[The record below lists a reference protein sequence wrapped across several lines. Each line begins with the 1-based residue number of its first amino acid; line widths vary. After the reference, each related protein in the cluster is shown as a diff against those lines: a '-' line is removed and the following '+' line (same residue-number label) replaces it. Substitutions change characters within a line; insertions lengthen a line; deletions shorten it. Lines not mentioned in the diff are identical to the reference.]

1 MKIKKIY
8 IKNFK
13 GIKNKQI
20 VDFSEHTTFLTGP
33 NGFGKTTIY
42 DVIELCLT
50 GKIHRTNIK
59 KDVTSDRKDYVKPYY
74 QNDASKEVV
83 IKLWLQN
90 GEENLIITRY
100 LNADE
105 SSRPQVGGKRNK
117 PTDFDSLEKFKQI
130 SIENFED
137 ESFVESQYTQ
147 LEQNEIT
154 DFFELKFEKGK
165 KGEEYK
171 IDDVYM
177 LFNYLQQEETTYF
190 LKQKEKDR
198 KDNLGFLFQTNE
210 QEEKLENIKNHY
222 KKFENIQGELEL
234 KISQLKNKNDLSISY
249 KNLFE
254 NKEIDFDSEKLFL
267 DISEEEA
274 LQKKEQYIKDI
285 DSLIEFIE
293 NFSPTEYKKRKVS
306 EKITNQL
313 KEETFTQYLILNT
326 FLEKEEF
333 DKTKNIYDIFSN
345 SNLLYCYILQQFLP
359 KYLDMKTKNENL
371 TNFENYTKIEDYDKK
386 LESLKT
392 IVSIWDKTKITFY
405 EQTIKARESLISGV
419 DTVEKILNEIIKA
432 RSALNKEFE
441 KSPKNDN
448 HCPYCGYDWKTA
460 KDLEENFKER
470 ENTLKKLLNVQSSDL
485 LEMDKKINDDFIN
498 PINKYIEEYQKQNEK
513 IDENFLSLLDKL
525 KDIEVLFD
533 ESIFSSLDSYIWKDI
548 KSIEELDKTLASL
561 KKEIKNQTNIS
572 YEIFEILQKIKT
584 ISFQTQIDLLNE
596 LKLDDEFKK
605 LIIKPDENNITK
617 DLLQRKQKDLFEFL
631 DNKLLDYKYDDIK
644 SEDKNN
650 YFEKYFESS
659 KDIFE
664 KYKKQD
670 FIDKKSYINTQLQIK
685 QNEIAKL
692 FEMRKDKIDKIVR
705 KLKDLKDIYSNEI
718 NDYKVDMT
726 EKIKIPFFIYT
737 AKILQNCQ
745 QGMGIFIDTNVK
757 TSAIRFLTPTDSD
770 HDVMHHLSSGQ
781 LAVVSLA
788 FCLAI
793 NKTYNISPNL
803 KILAIDD
810 PIQEMDALNIHSFIE
825 LIKNEFAKDYQL
837 IFSTHN
843 DMNAI
848 YMKYKIENFY
858 EKSVKVINV
867 QKKFFGV

>member
-1 MKIKKIY
+1 MKINKIY

-50 GKIHRTNIK
+50 GKIHRTYIK

-74 QNDASKEVV
+74 QNDASKEVL

-90 GEENLIITRY
+90 GEKNLIITRY

-105 SSRPQVGGKRNK
+105 SSRPSVDGKKNK

-130 SIENFED
+130 NIENFED
-137 ESFVESQYTQ
+137 ENFVESQYTQ

-165 KGEEYK
+165 KGKEYK

-190 LKQKEKDR
+190 LKQKENER
-198 KDNLGFLFQTNE
+198 KNNLGFLFQTNE
-210 QEEKLENIKNHY
+210 QQEKLENIKNHY
-222 KKFENIQGELEL
+222 KKFEKIQGQLEL
-234 KISQLKNKNDLSISY
+234 KISQLKNNDPSMSY

-254 NKEIDFDSEKLFL
+254 NQEIDFDGDKLFL

-274 LQKKEQYIKDI
+274 LQKQAQYIKDI

-306 EKITNQL
+306 EKIKNQL
-313 KEETFTQYLILNT
+313 KEETFTQYQILNT
-326 FLEKEEF
+326 FLEKEKF
-333 DKTKNIYDIFSN
+333 DKTKNIYDIYNN
-345 SNLLYCYILQQFLP
+345 SVSLYSYILQQFIP
-359 KYLDMKTKNENL
+359 KYLDIKTKNENL

-392 IVSIWDKTKITFY
+392 IISIWDKTKITFY
-405 EQTIKARESLISGV
+405 EQTIKSRESLIFGV

-432 RSALNKEFE
+432 RNALNKEFD
-441 KSPKNDN
+441 KSSKKDN
-448 HCPYCGYDWKTA
+448 HCPYCGYNWKTA
-460 KDLEENFKER
+460 KDLDDNFKDR
-470 ENTLKKLLNVQSSDL
+470 ENTLKELLDVQSSEL

-498 PINKYIEEYQKQNEK
+498 PINKFIEEYQKKNQK

-525 KDIEVLFD
+525 KDNEVSFD
-533 ESIFSSLDSYIWKDI
+533 ESIFSSLDSYIWKEI
-548 KSIEELDKTLASL
+548 KSIEELDKTLDSL
-561 KKEIKNQTNIS
+561 KEEIKNQTNIS
-572 YEIFEILQKIKT
+572 YEIFEILQKIK
-584 ISFQTQIDLLNE
+584 IKSFQTQIDLLNE

-605 LIIKPDENNITK
+605 FIIKSDDKNITK
-617 DLLQRKQKDLFEFL
+617 DLLQEKQKDLFEFL
-631 DNKLLDYKYDDIK
+631 DNKLLEYKYDNIK
-644 SEDKNN
+644 SEDINN

-692 FEMRKDKIDKIVR
+692 FEIRKEKIDKIVN
-705 KLKDLKDIYSNEI
+705 KLKDLKDIYSKEI
-718 NDYKVDMT
+718 KAYKVDMT

-737 AKILQNCQ
+737 AKILQNYQ
-745 QGMGIFIDTNVK
+745 QGMGIFIDTNDN

-867 QKKFFGV
+867 QKEFFGV

>member
-50 GKIHRTNIK
+50 GKIHRTYIK

-650 YFEKYFESS
+650 YFEEYFESS

>member
-1 MKIKKIY
+1 MKINKIY

-20 VDFSEHTTFLTGP
+20 VDFSKHTTLLTGP

-74 QNDASKEVV
+74 QNDASKEVL

-90 GEENLIITRY
+90 GEKNLIIVRY

-105 SSRPQVGGKRNK
+105 SSRPQVDGKKNK

-130 SIENFED
+130 NIENFED
-137 ESFVESQYTQ
+137 ENFVKSQYTQ

-165 KGEEYK
+165 KGKEYK
-171 IDDVYM
+171 IDDIYM

-190 LKQKEKDR
+190 LKQKENER
-198 KDNLGFLFQTNE
+198 KNNLGFLFQTNE

-222 KKFENIQGELEL
+222 KKFDSLQKKLEL
-234 KISQLKNKNDLSISY
+234 KITQLKTKNDLSISY
-249 KNLFE
+249 KCLFE
-254 NKEIDFDSEKLFL
+254 NNEINFDSEKLFL

-293 NFSPTEYKKRKVS
+293 KFSPTEYKKRKTS
-306 EKITNQL
+306 EKVNNQL
-313 KEETFTQYLILNT
+313 KEETFTHYWLLNS
-326 FLEKEEF
+326 FLENGEF
-333 DKTKNIYDIFSN
+333 DKVKNVYDTFSN
-345 SNLLYCYILQQFLP
+345 RDLLYFYILQQFVP
-359 KYLDMKTKNENL
+359 KYLDMKTKSENL
-371 TNFENYTKIEDYDKK
+371 TNFENYAKIEEYDKK
-386 LESLKT
+386 LESLK
-392 IVSIWDKTKITFY
+392 IIISIWDKTKIISY
-405 EQTIKARESLISGV
+405 EQIIKSREIIVSSLDV
-419 DTVEKILNEIIKA
+419 VEKIVNEIIKA
-432 RSALNKEFE
+432 RNVLSKEFD
-441 KSPKNDN
+441 KSPKKDN

-460 KDLEENFKER
+460 KDLDENFKER
-470 ENTLKKLLNVQSSDL
+470 ESALKKLLNVQSSEL
-485 LEMDKKINDDFIN
+485 LEIDKKINDDFID
-498 PINKYIEEYQKQNEK
+498 PINKYIEEYQKKNQK
-513 IDENFLSLLDKL
+513 IDENFLKLLDKL
-525 KDIEVLFD
+525 KDNEVLFD
-533 ESIFSSLDSYIWKDI
+533 ETIFSSLDSYIWKDI
-548 KSIEELDKTLASL
+548 KTIEELDKTLASL
-561 KKEIKNQTNIS
+561 KEEIKNQTNIS
-572 YEIFEILQKIKT
+572 YEIFEILQKIK
-584 ISFQTQIDLLNE
+584 IKSFQTQIGLLNE

-605 LIIKPDENNITK
+605 LIIKSDEENITK

-631 DNKLLDYKYDDIK
+631 DNKLLEYKYDDIK
-644 SEDKNN
+644 SEDINN
-650 YFEKYFESS
+650 YFEKYFKSS
-659 KDIFE
+659 KDTFE

-692 FEMRKDKIDKIVR
+692 FEIRKEKIEKIVN
-705 KLKDLKDIYSNEI
+705 KLKDLKDIYSKEI
-718 NDYKVDMT
+718 KAYKVDMT

-737 AKILQNCQ
+737 AKILQNYQ
-745 QGMGIFIDTNVK
+745 QGMGIFIDTNDN

-825 LIKNEFAKDYQL
+825 LIKNEFSKDYQL

-867 QKKFFGV
+867 QKQFF

>member
-1 MKIKKIY
+1 MKINKIY

-74 QNDASKEVV
+74 QNDISKEVL

-90 GEENLIITRY
+90 GEKNLIIAKY
-100 LNADE
+100 LNDNVYA
-105 SSRPQVGGKRNK
+105 RPEVEGKKNK
-117 PTDFDSLEKFKQI
+117 PTDFDSLETFKHNN
-130 SIENFED
+130 IESFED
-137 ESFVESQYTQ
+137 ENFDISHYTK

-190 LKQKEKDR
+190 LKQKENDR
-198 KDNLGFLFQTNE
+198 KNNLGFLFQTNE
-210 QEEKLENIKNHY
+210 QEEKLKNISAHFQKFDSIQ
-222 KKFENIQGELEL
+222 KKLEL
-234 KISQLKNKNDLSISY
+234 KIAQLKNENNLSISY
-249 KNLFE
+249 KRLFE
-254 NKEIDFDSEKLFL
+254 KQEIDFDVDKLFL

-306 EKITNQL
+306 EKINNQL
-313 KEETFTQYLILNT
+313 KEETFTQYQILNT

-432 RSALNKEFE
+432 RNALNKEFE

-470 ENTLKKLLNVQSSDL
+470 ENTLKKLLNVQSSEL
-485 LEMDKKINDDFIN
+485 LEMDKKINDDFID
-498 PINKYIEEYQKQNEK
+498 PINKYIEEYQKKNQK

-525 KDIEVLFD
+525 KDNEVLFD
-533 ESIFSSLDSYIWKDI
+533 ESIFSFLDSYIWKDI

-561 KKEIKNQTNIS
+561 KEEIKNQTNIS

-605 LIIKPDENNITK
+605 LIIKPDEKNITK

-670 FIDKKSYINTQLQIK
+670 FIDKKSYINTQFQIK
-685 QNEIAKL
+685 QNEIAHQ
-692 FEMRKDKIDKIVR
+692 FEIRKGKIDKIVE
-705 KLKDLKDIYSNEI
+705 KLKNLKDIYSDEI
-718 NDYKVDMT
+718 KAYKVNMT

-737 AKILQNCQ
+737 AKILQNYQ
-745 QGMGIFIDTNVK
+745 QGMGIFINTNVK

-867 QKKFFGV
+867 QKEFFGV

>member
-50 GKIHRTNIK
+50 GKIHRTYIK

-74 QNDASKEVV
+74 QNDASKEVL

-90 GEENLIITRY
+90 GEKNLIITRY

-105 SSRPQVGGKRNK
+105 SCRPLVGGKKNK

-130 SIENFED
+130 NIENFED
-137 ESFVESQYTQ
+137 ENFVESQYTQ
-147 LEQNEIT
+147 LEKNEIT

-165 KGEEYK
+165 KGKEYK
-171 IDDVYM
+171 IDDVYI

-190 LKQKEKDR
+190 LKQKENER
-198 KDNLGFLFQTNE
+198 KNNLGFLFQTNE

-222 KKFENIQGELEL
+222 KKFEKIQEQLEL
-234 KISQLKNKNDLSISY
+234 KIGQLKNKNDPSISY

-254 NKEIDFDSEKLFL
+254 NQEIDFDGDKLFL

-274 LQKKEQYIKDI
+274 LQKQAQYIKDI
-285 DSLIEFIE
+285 DSLIEFIK

-306 EKITNQL
+306 EKIKNQL
-313 KEETFTQYLILNT
+313 KEETFTQYQILNT

-333 DKTKNIYDIFSN
+333 DKTKNIYNTYNN
-345 SNLLYCYILQQFLP
+345 SVFLYTYILQQFIP
-359 KYLDMKTKNENL
+359 KYLDIKTKNENL
-371 TNFENYTKIEDYDKK
+371 TNFENYAKINDYDKK

-392 IVSIWDKTKITFY
+392 IISIWDKTKITVY
-405 EQTIKARESLISGV
+405 EQTIKSRESLIFGV
-419 DTVEKILNEIIKA
+419 NTVEKILNEILKA
-432 RSALNKEFE
+432 RNALNKEFD
-441 KSPKNDN
+441 KSPKKDN
-448 HCPYCGYDWKTA
+448 HCPYCGCDWKTA
-460 KDLEENFKER
+460 KDLDDNFKDR
-470 ENTLKKLLNVQSSDL
+470 ENTLKELLDVQSSEL

-498 PINKYIEEYQKQNEK
+498 PINKFIEEYQKKNQK

-525 KDIEVLFD
+525 KNNEVSFD
-533 ESIFSSLDSYIWKDI
+533 ESIFLSLDSYIWKEI
-548 KSIEELDKTLASL
+548 KSIEELDKTLDSL
-561 KKEIKNQTNIS
+561 KEEIKNQTNIS
-572 YEIFEILQKIKT
+572 YEIFEILQKIK
-584 ISFQTQIDLLNE
+584 IKSFQTQIDLLNE

-605 LIIKPDENNITK
+605 FIIKSDDKNITK
-617 DLLQRKQKDLFEFL
+617 DLLQKKQKDLFEFL
-631 DNKLLDYKYDDIK
+631 DNKLLEYKYDDIK
-644 SEDKNN
+644 SEDINN

-692 FEMRKDKIDKIVR
+692 FEIRKEKIDKIFN
-705 KLKDLKDIYSNEI
+705 KLKDLKDIYSKEI
-718 NDYKVDMT
+718 KAYKVDMT

-737 AKILQNCQ
+737 AKILQNYQ
-745 QGMGIFIDTNVK
+745 QGMGIFIDTNDN

-843 DMNAI
+843 EMNAI

-858 EKSVKVINV
+858 EKYVKVFNV
-867 QKKFFGV
+867 QKEFFGV

>member
-50 GKIHRTNIK
+50 GKIHRTYIK

-105 SSRPQVGGKRNK
+105 FSRPQVGGKRNK

>member
-1 MKIKKIY
+1 MY
-8 IKNFK
+8 
-13 GIKNKQI
+13 
-20 VDFSEHTTFLTGP
+20 
-33 NGFGKTTIY
+33 
-42 DVIELCLT
+42 
-50 GKIHRTNIK
+50 
-59 KDVTSDRKDYVKPYY
+59 TSDRKDYVKPYY

-306 EKITNQL
+306 EKINNQL
-313 KEETFTQYLILNT
+313 KEEIFTQYLILNT

-405 EQTIKARESLISGV
+405 EQTIKARESLNFWSRYSR
-419 DTVEKILNEIIKA
+419 KNIK
-432 RSALNKEFE
+432 RN
-441 KSPKNDN
+441 N
-448 HCPYCGYDWKTA
+448 
-460 KDLEENFKER
+460 
-470 ENTLKKLLNVQSSDL
+470 QS
-485 LEMDKKINDDFIN
+485 
-498 PINKYIEEYQKQNEK
+498 
-513 IDENFLSLLDKL
+513 
-525 KDIEVLFD
+525 
-533 ESIFSSLDSYIWKDI
+533 
-548 KSIEELDKTLASL
+548 
-561 KKEIKNQTNIS
+561 
-572 YEIFEILQKIKT
+572 
-584 ISFQTQIDLLNE
+584 
-596 LKLDDEFKK
+596 
-605 LIIKPDENNITK
+605 
-617 DLLQRKQKDLFEFL
+617 
-631 DNKLLDYKYDDIK
+631 
-644 SEDKNN
+644 
-650 YFEKYFESS
+650 
-659 KDIFE
+659 
-664 KYKKQD
+664 
-670 FIDKKSYINTQLQIK
+670 
-685 QNEIAKL
+685 
-692 FEMRKDKIDKIVR
+692 
-705 KLKDLKDIYSNEI
+705 
-718 NDYKVDMT
+718 
-726 EKIKIPFFIYT
+726 
-737 AKILQNCQ
+737 
-745 QGMGIFIDTNVK
+745 
-757 TSAIRFLTPTDSD
+757 
-770 HDVMHHLSSGQ
+770 
-781 LAVVSLA
+781 
-788 FCLAI
+788 
-793 NKTYNISPNL
+793 
-803 KILAIDD
+803 
-810 PIQEMDALNIHSFIE
+810 
-825 LIKNEFAKDYQL
+825 
-837 IFSTHN
+837 
-843 DMNAI
+843 
-848 YMKYKIENFY
+848 
-858 EKSVKVINV
+858 
-867 QKKFFGV
+867 

>member
-50 GKIHRTNIK
+50 GKIHRTYIK

>member
-1 MKIKKIY
+1 MKINKIY

-50 GKIHRTNIK
+50 GKIHRTYIK

-74 QNDASKEVV
+74 QNNASKEVL

-90 GEENLIITRY
+90 GEKNLIITRY

-105 SSRPQVGGKRNK
+105 SSRPQVDGKKNK

-222 KKFENIQGELEL
+222 KKFENIQGQLKL
-234 KISQLKNKNDLSISY
+234 KISQLKNKNEQSISY

-254 NKEIDFDSEKLFL
+254 NQEIDFDRDKLFL

-274 LQKKEQYIKDI
+274 LQMKEQYIKDI

-293 NFSPTEYKKRKVS
+293 IFSPTEYKKRKIS
-306 EKITNQL
+306 EKINNQL
-313 KEETFTQYLILNT
+313 KEETFAQYQILNT

-333 DKTKNIYDIFSN
+333 DKTKNIYDIFNN
-345 SNLLYCYILQQFLP
+345 SVLLYSYILQQFVP
-359 KYLDMKTKNENL
+359 KYLDIKTKNENL
-371 TNFENYTKIEDYDKK
+371 TKFENYAKIEEYDKK
-386 LESLKT
+386 LESLKI
-392 IVSIWDKTKITFY
+392 IVSIWDKTKITSY
-405 EQTIKARESLISGV
+405 EQTIKNRKSLMSSAS
-419 DTVEKILNEIIKA
+419 TVEEILNEIIKA
-432 RSALNKEFE
+432 RNALSKEFD
-441 KSPKNDN
+441 KSPKKDD
-448 HCPYCGYDWKTA
+448 HCPYCGYDWKTT
-460 KDLEENFKER
+460 KNLDENFKER
-470 ENTLKKLLNVQSSDL
+470 ENELKKLLNVQSSEL
-485 LEMDKKINDDFIN
+485 LEMDKKINDDFID
-498 PINKYIEEYQKQNEK
+498 PINKYIEEYQKRNQK

-525 KDIEVLFD
+525 KDNEVLYD
-533 ESIFSSLDSYIWKDI
+533 ESIFSSLDSYIWKDF
-548 KSIEELDKTLASL
+548 KSIEDLDKTLASL
-561 KKEIKNQTNIS
+561 KEEIKNQTSIS
-572 YEIFEILQKIKT
+572 YEIFEILQKIK
-584 ISFQTQIDLLNE
+584 IKSFQTQIDLLNE

-605 LIIKPDENNITK
+605 FIIKSDDKNITK

-631 DNKLLDYKYDDIK
+631 DNKLLEYKYDDIK
-644 SEDKNN
+644 SEDKYN

-659 KDIFE
+659 ENIFE

-670 FIDKKSYINTQLQIK
+670 FINKKSYVNNQFQIK

-692 FEMRKDKIDKIVR
+692 FEIRKEKIDKIVN
-705 KLKDLKDIYSNEI
+705 KLKDLKDIYSKEI
-718 NDYKVDMT
+718 KAYKVDMT

-737 AKILQNCQ
+737 AKILQNYQ
-745 QGMGIFIDTNVK
+745 QGMGIFIDTNDN

-793 NKTYNISPNL
+793 NKTYNLSPNL

-825 LIKNEFAKDYQL
+825 LIKNEFANDYQL

-867 QKKFFGV
+867 QKEFFGV